1 MARLAEAAT
10 GAFVAGRPNRVD
22 QHQQGVVVAV
32 RRNADHIQEVT
43 RGFPFRPQT
52 LLGARE
58 KRHLAAVERFC
69 QCLLVHV
76 SQHQHFA

>member
-1 MARLAEAAT
+1 MAGWA
-10 GAFVAGRPNRVD
+10 NRIN
-22 QHQQGVVVAV
+22 QNEQSVVVAV
-32 RRNADHIQEVT
+32 WRNADHIQEVT
-43 RGFPFRPQT
+43 RGFPFRPQA
-52 LLGARE
+52 LFGARE